1 MLDFR
6 FGTLKQCLICFTCPC
21 GMWECQNY
29 IVQMTMPLPGG
40 VYVIKR
46 RVEYRVLPDIRKM
59 KDLKEKNVG
68 LVLQKSYLGEEC
80 RISVFHK
87 DIT

>member
-1 MLDFR
+1 
-6 FGTLKQCLICFTCPC
+6 
-21 GMWECQNY
+21 
-29 IVQMTMPLPGG
+29 MPLPGG